1 MKTALFCATF
11 GILCIASDPNV
22 RAENSGAIALFD
34 GQTLNGWIDQENSAG
49 TLGGGDIKDFES
61 FAKKLVEKPDA
72 VSEFFNDKLDETI
85 KTDLANYSAENT
97 NAKAVR
103 SALVKALNKII
114 SGGPIFDGARFK
126 GVQLSPATKELLVKN
141 PQGLQLARLNK
152 MLVEDAYPAE
162 LTKSP
167 SAGWMVKDGGIAS
180 TGAGRG
186 TLYTKDDYGHFRLTF
201 LMRHVSG
208 KPDHQ
213 ACVLIFCTR
222 PKEGEKPLDALGG
235 IQFQVPNGGHWD
247 YRPGYNNGGGD
258 EFKTVNKTKFNIH
271 EWSRV
276 EIVADAKTG
285 TAKMSVAQPPD
296 AKAVEVLDFYDP
308 VAGKVGPIALQM
320 HNGGLFDEYKDIKIE
335 VDPKTDDLL

>member
-103 SALVKALNKII
+103 SALVKALIKII

-126 GVQLSPATKELLVKN
+126 GVQLSPATK
-141 PQGLQLARLNK
+141 
-152 MLVEDAYPAE
+152 
-162 LTKSP
+162 
-167 SAGWMVKDGGIAS
+167 
-180 TGAGRG
+180 
-186 TLYTKDDYGHFRLTF
+186 
-201 LMRHVSG
+201 
-208 KPDHQ
+208 
-213 ACVLIFCTR
+213 
-222 PKEGEKPLDALGG
+222 
-235 IQFQVPNGGHWD
+235 
-247 YRPGYNNGGGD
+247 
-258 EFKTVNKTKFNIH
+258 
-271 EWSRV
+271 
-276 EIVADAKTG
+276 
-285 TAKMSVAQPPD
+285 
-296 AKAVEVLDFYDP
+296 
-308 VAGKVGPIALQM
+308 
-320 HNGGLFDEYKDIKIE
+320 
-335 VDPKTDDLL
+335 